1 MPLPE
6 KWKTFT
12 EGVAL
17 NEMQKWMDTQIQNQ
31 MEEQMDNILIRR
43 YAKMNEE
50 ISQ

>member
-17 NEMQKWMDTQIQNQ
+17 IEMQKWMDTQNQ
-31 MEEQMDNILIRR
+31 MEEQMDNILNRK
-43 YAKMNEE
+43 YTKMNEE